1 VRSPIIDTGSGISEG
16 DLAIDAALADIAASF
31 RFLLDLSPVDIP
43 ALREAFER
51 DGDIPPF
58 RYPPLEHDPA
68 VLAERLA
75 AVPVDEVE
83 DPTVASLLLAKTRE
97 LRLQLEMLACRGS
110 VDFLPLSVEL
120 FGAVSPSL
128 LAEAEA
134 ILAEIPA
141 PERNTGPWLD
151 AEEIAR
157 TARAE
162 IDRYRRGG
170 PAFAAS
176 VEIREGSTG
185 LMVSNGDLLIAP
197 SARVSVA
204 RIAALLHHEIGVH
217 IVTHVNGANQPLR
230 VLADGL
236 ADHEET
242 QEGLAVLAEHLA
254 GGLTPGRLRLLAA
267 RVIAAHHLLAGAGF
281 AEVHASLRA
290 AGIRAGQAFTTTVR
304 AFRSGGLTKDAVY
317 LRGLRELLDHLGNGG
332 DLDVLW
338 LGKMPLTAVPLVTQ
352 LRDAGVL
359 AEPVLRP
366 RFLDDPEAQAR
377 LAALGQVRPLTALM
391 GAPP

>member
-1 VRSPIIDTGSGISEG
+1 VNSPATTAISPG
-16 DLAIDAALADIAASF
+16 DLAVDAALADIAASF
-31 RFLLDLSPVDIP
+31 RFLLDLSPVDMP
-43 ALREAFER
+43 ALRQAFDR
-51 DGDIPPF
+51 DGVLPPF
-58 RYPPLEHDPA
+58 RYPPLEHDPTE
-68 VLAERLA
+68 LAERLA

-83 DPTVASLLLAKTRE
+83 DPTVASLLLARARE
-97 LRLQLEMLACRGS
+97 LRLQLEMLACR
-110 VDFLPLSVEL
+110 DTPEFLALGVEL
-120 FGAVSPSL
+120 FGAVSPTL

-134 ILAEIPA
+134 ILREIPT
-141 PERNTGPWLD
+141 PERSTGPWLD
-151 AEEIAR
+151 AAEIAR

-162 IDRYRRGG
+162 IERYRRLA
-170 PAFAAS
+170 PAFTAG

-185 LMVSNGDLLIAP
+185 LLVSNGDLLIAP
-197 SARVSVA
+197 GARVSVA

-217 IVTHVNGANQPLR
+217 VLTHVNGANQPLR

-236 ADHEET
+236 AGHEET

-267 RVIAAHHLLAGAGF
+267 RVIAAHHMLAGADF
-281 AEVHASLRA
+281 AEVHAALRT

-338 LGKMPLTAVPLVTQ
+338 LGKMPLTAVPLVSQ

-359 AEPVLRP
+359 AEPVVRP
-366 RFLDDPEAQAR
+366 RFLDDPAAQER
-377 LAALGQVRPLTALM
+377 LAALGRTRPLTALM
-391 GAPP
+391 GAPT